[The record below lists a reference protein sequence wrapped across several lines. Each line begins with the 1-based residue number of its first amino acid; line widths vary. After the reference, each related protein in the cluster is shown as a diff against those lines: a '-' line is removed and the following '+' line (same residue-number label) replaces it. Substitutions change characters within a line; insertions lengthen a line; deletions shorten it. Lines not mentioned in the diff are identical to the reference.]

1 MMNREEVRQAAAEHE
16 IGAHSFDHAS
26 MAQETDAYLVE
37 DVQRCRAW
45 IEAATGAP
53 MRIYAFPNGSHR
65 PGQPEAALAAGA
77 EHVLLAGGSLGARGR
92 IYDRVGI
99 KTDTSAELRFRA
111 LGAHAPI
118 RSASGRQHRAGGAP
132 KDNP

>member
-26 MAQETDAYLVE
+26 MAQDTDAYLVE

-45 IEAATGAP
+45 IEAVTRAP

-77 EHVLLAGGSLGARGR
+77 EHVLLAGGSLGAPGPDLRPGR
-92 IYDRVGI
+92 HQDGHKRR
-99 KTDTSAELRFRA
+99 TPLPRA
-111 LGAHAPI
+111 RRP
-118 RSASGRQHRAGGAP
+118 RSGP
-132 KDNP
+132 